1 MKKKKRESVAKRR
14 STARSATVSSSSLR
28 HTSVNDAKANAK
40 AKTLECSLPVAT
52 FVTQQQQQQQFSSSR
67 SPVQLLLMPSDY
79 VSRPVIVV

>member
-52 FVTQQQQQQQFSSSR
+52 FVTQQQQQFSSSR

>member
-1 MKKKKRESVAKRR
+1 MKKKRERALLSAARQR
-14 STARSATVSSSSLR
+14 RSATVSSSSLR

-52 FVTQQQQQQQFSSSR
+52 FVTQPQQQFSSSR

>member
-52 FVTQQQQQQQFSSSR
+52 FVTQQQQQQFSSSR